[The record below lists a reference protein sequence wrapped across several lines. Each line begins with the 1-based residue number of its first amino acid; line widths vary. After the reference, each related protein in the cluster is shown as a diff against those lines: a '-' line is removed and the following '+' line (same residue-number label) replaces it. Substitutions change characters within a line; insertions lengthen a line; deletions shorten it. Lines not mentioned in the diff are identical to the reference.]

1 MKELISREDNN
12 ENDSKNE
19 YENEKEYAEYP
30 RRIIFSKA
38 IIAIFYIAIAFK
50 SIQVEKDKKEQE
62 KHYNHFF
69 CLNAMGRL
77 ENEYGRELIDYYKDL
92 GVDKFYIA
100 DNNDKNAERFSDI
113 FQKEIFDGTLDVIDI
128 TGRKKDQ
135 TQLYGEMYEN
145 FKNEC
150 KWLSFFDFDE
160 FLVITE
166 NGKKITIPQ
175 YLSNPKFEKCDVI
188 LINWLMY
195 GDNGLIRYEN
205 KPMNIRFTDPLYNS
219 DANRF
224 VKPIIKGK
232 LRWNPWDFNV
242 TPHRPQHK
250 LRTCDAH
257 GNRLRTFND
266 VVKPPKLDGIYI
278 KHFGVKTAEEYI
290 AKIKRGHPGDLVLY
304 FDERIDIFF
313 GFNKVT
319 EEKVRFFEKELNMTF
334 PKYHY
339 IFKNNKK
346 K

>member
-1 MKELISREDNN
+1 MIDLIPNEDINEKDDNN
-12 ENDSKNE
+12 ENVIE
-19 YENEKEYAEYP
+19 YSEYP
-30 RRIIFSKA
+30 KSIMFSKA
-38 IIAIFYIAIAFK
+38 ILAIFYIAIVFK
-50 SIQVEKDKKEQE
+50 SVQVKIDKKEQE
-62 KHYNHFF
+62 KYYNHFF
-69 CLNAMGRL
+69 CFNAMGKL
-77 ENEYGRELIDYYKDL
+77 ENEYAREVIDYYKDL

-113 FQKEIFDGTLDVIDI
+113 FQKEIFDGTMDVIDI

-150 KWLSFFDFDE
+150 RWQSFFDFDE
-160 FLVITE
+160 FLVLTE
-166 NGKKITIPQ
+166 NGKNINIPQ
-175 YLSNPKFEKCDVI
+175 YLSNTKFEKCDVI

-195 GDNGLIRYEN
+195 SDNGLIRYEN
-205 KPMNIRFTDPLYNS
+205 RPMNVRFADPLYNS

-224 VKPIIKGK
+224 VKSIIKGK

-242 TPHRPQHK
+242 TPHRPQHH

-257 GNRLRTFND
+257 GDRLRTFND
-266 VVKPPKLDGIYI
+266 VLKPPKLDGIYI
-278 KHFGVKTAEEYI
+278 KHFGIRTAEEYI

-304 FDERIDIFF
+304 FDERIDNFF
-313 GFNKVT
+313 HFNNVT

-339 IFKNNKK
+339 IFKNNKDK
-346 K
+346 